1 MRDGG
6 DGDLLFAT
14 VRAAGDLALVMARKG
29 FRQWKKLDGT
39 PVTEVDI
46 AVDALLKER
55 LHGKTPDYGWLSEES
70 ADGPDR
76 LSRERLWIADPIDGT
91 RSFAGGGDEWCIAVA
106 LVSGSRPV
114 LGAIYR
120 PVVGEYYRAVAGEGA
135 WLNDR
140 PLRLT
145 SSRGLQGAR
154 VIGNASAVKTIQRE
168 ANIEPIYGTDVP
180 LALRLARVASG
191 DFDAALSSTPKHDWD
206 LAAGDLIVREAGGLV
221 TNRQGEALTFNRARP
236 SQEGYIAA
244 MPELHGALLSIL
256 NGHHD

>member
-1 MRDGG
+1 MRDDG
-6 DGDLLFAT
+6 DGDLLFT
-14 VRAAGDLALVMARKG
+14 IVRAAGDLALAMARKG
-29 FRQWKKLDGT
+29 FRRWTKPDGT

-106 LVSGSRPV
+106 LISGSRPV

-120 PVVGEYYRAVAGEGA
+120 PVTGEFYRAVAGEGA

-140 PLRLT
+140 LLRLS

-154 VIGNASAVKTIQRE
+154 VIGNASAVKAIQRE
-168 ANIEPIYGTDVP
+168 ADIDPIFGTDVP
-180 LALRLARVASG
+180 LAMRLARVASG

-221 TNRQGEALTFNRARP
+221 TTRQGEALTFNRARP